1 MSNKPRSN
9 KSRRSQAAANARAR
23 ARKPST
29 NRPQPAVGRPTREAP
44 VTPATGARRTLEVKT
59 GPLLVM
65 IHSMPRWVLPVTLAA
80 ALFFGLLL
88 DGSWAWLGAILLG
101 IIAVFLAWLLA
112 LSWPLLSASSRVIRV
127 VVVFAVAGLAILKAL
142 GRW

>member
-9 KSRRSQAAANARAR
+9 KSRHSQAAANARAK
-23 ARKPST
+23 ARKSSA

-44 VTPATGARRTLEVKT
+44 TEPATGARRTLEVKT

-65 IHSMPRWVLPVTLAA
+65 MHSMPRWVLPVVLAA

-101 IIAVFLAWLLA
+101 VIAIFLAWLLA
-112 LSWPLLSASSRVIRV
+112 LSWPLLSGSSRLIRV
-127 VVVFAVAGLAILKAL
+127 VVVLAVAGMAVLKAL

>member
-1 MSNKPRSN
+1 VSNKSRSN
-9 KSRRSQAAANARAR
+9 KSRSTQASGNPRAR
-23 ARKPST
+23 ARKPSS
-29 NRPQPAVGRPTREAP
+29 NRPQPTVGRPTREAP
-44 VTPATGARRTLEVKT
+44 VAPATGARRTLEVKT

-65 IHSMPRWVLPVTLAA
+65 IHSMPRWVLPVSLAA

-101 IIAVFLAWLLA
+101 VIAVFLAWLLA
-112 LSWPLLSASSRVIRV
+112 LSWPLLSTSSRLIRSV
-127 VVVFAVAGLAILKAL
+127 VVLAVGGLAVLKAL

>member
-9 KSRRSQAAANARAR
+9 KSSRSQAAANARAK
-23 ARKPST
+23 ARKSSA
-29 NRPQPAVGRPTREAP
+29 NRPQPAVGRPNREAP
-44 VTPATGARRTLEVKT
+44 TAPATGARRTLEVKT

-65 IHSMPRWVLPVTLAA
+65 MHSLPRWVIPVTLAL

-88 DGSWAWLGAILLG
+88 DDSWAWLGAILLG

-112 LSWPLLSASSRVIRV
+112 LSWPLLSTSSRMIRAV
-127 VVVFAVAGLAILKAL
+127 VVLAVAGLAVLKAL